1 MVLEKLRAKEHNVI
15 RKPMEESPNKYE
27 KAPWYF
33 KMVVSFRKKMSE
45 QDPFKVAMVLIAIAL
60 IGMIVFGFLFP
71 WIEVMQE
78 FTYKMP
84 VMVALS
90 ALSIGWFL
98 GDFMNK
104 SIREG
109 ICEVTFE
116 GQTLLIDNQKV
127 DVYEGGELIYLV
139 NYYGKPIYNAD
150 ESKMRRYGKQQNI
163 FIPRNVINQF
173 GSVLGRRAKAYPDCK
188 IQSTHMEQVDQ
199 GVLYIPR
206 KLSESRLLKKL
217 EAAEQNL
224 AISNDIIEKYKGDI
238 LKVVDDLRGHEA
250 EQLKS
255 LIKEMSGLQEAFMG
269 TPSRIDRMMKEQMYR
284 GYNRYGSRYPGYS
297 PYSSYRRPY
306 SEYGRPSWEDVAGD
320 EGGGGGEE

>member
-1 MVLEKLRAKEHNVI
+1 MVLERLRGKEPNKV
-15 RKPMEESPNKYE
+15 RKPIYEDKSSKLE
-27 KAPWYF
+27 KAPWYV
-33 KMVVSFRKKMSE
+33 KMMVAFRAKMSE

-104 SIREG
+104 SIREK

-116 GQTLLIDNQKV
+116 GQTLLVDNQKV

-139 NYYGKPIYNAD
+139 NYYGKPRYNID
-150 ESKMRRYGKQQNI
+150 EANLRRYGKQQNI
-163 FIPRNVINQF
+163 FIPRNVIAQF
-173 GSVLGRRAKAYPDCK
+173 GSVLGRRAKAFPDCK
-188 IQSTHMEQVDQ
+188 IQKTHMKEVDQ

-224 AISNDIIEKYKGDI
+224 MISNDLIEKYKADI

-269 TPSRIDRMMKEQMYR
+269 TPSRIDRLVKEQMYR
-284 GYNRYGSRYPGYS
+284 GRYYGSTPYS
-297 PYSSYRRPY
+297 PYSSYRPYHRPY
-306 SEYGRPSWEDVAGD
+306 SEYGKPSWEDVAE
-320 EGGGGGEE
+320 EGGEQE